1 MGRAM
6 KPPVSGFVLLACA
19 LLLGSAC
26 TPRQD
31 FRGAQVDE
39 ERLKQIE
46 ERKPTQGEV
55 FALIGSPSSVS
66 TFPQKKETWYY
77 IFKETE
83 RVAFFDEKV
92 KDQRVIVI
100 DFDDTGRVERVRR
113 YGAEDAKEVQVVDRM
128 TPTRGR
134 ELGFFEQ
141 IFGNLGRFNDQNT
154 GRIRR

>member
-1 MGRAM
+1 MRLRT
-6 KPPVSGFVLLACA
+6 SGLLLLAGVLFA
-19 LLLGSAC
+19 GGAC

-31 FRGAQVDE
+31 YRGAQVDE

-46 ERKPTQGEV
+46 ERKPSQGEV

-83 RVAFFDEKV
+83 RVAFFSETV

-100 DFDDTGRVERVRR
+100 DFDSGGRVERVRR
-113 YGAEDAKEVQVVDRM
+113 YGQEDAKNIQVVDRI

-134 ELGFFEQ
+134 ELGFLEQ
-141 IFGNLGRFNDQNT
+141 IFGNLGRFNDKNT
-154 GRIRR
+154 GRENR

>member
-1 MGRAM
+1 MRLRTSGLLLLAGVLL
-6 KPPVSGFVLLACA
+6 VSG
-19 LLLGSAC
+19 AC

-31 FRGAQVDE
+31 YRGAQVDE

-46 ERKPTQGEV
+46 ERKPSQGEV

-83 RVAFFDEKV
+83 KVAFFSETV

-100 DFDDTGRVERVRR
+100 DFDSGGRVERVRR
-113 YGAEDAKEVQVVDRM
+113 YGPEDAKNVEVVDRI

-134 ELGFFEQ
+134 ELGFLEQ
-141 IFGNLGRFNDQNT
+141 IFGNLGRFNDKNT
-154 GRIRR
+154 GRDNR

>member
-1 MGRAM
+1 MRLRT
-6 KPPVSGFVLLACA
+6 SGLLLLAGVLLV
-19 LLLGSAC
+19 GSAC

-66 TFPQKKETWYY
+66 TFPQKNETWYY

-83 RVAFFDEKV
+83 KVAFFSETV

-100 DFDDTGRVERVRR
+100 DFDSTGRVERVRR
-113 YGAEDAKEVQVVDRM
+113 YGQEDAKDVEVVGRI

-134 ELGFFEQ
+134 ELGFLEQ
-141 IFGNLGRFNDQNT
+141 IFGNLGRFNDRNT
-154 GRIRR
+154 GRDNR